1 MKRVAIYH
9 DPFDVSK
16 NTIQDVDSVLDYLKS
31 EFKEFP
37 KHARIYQ
44 NAWHE
49 DNDITE
55 KMQND
60 ENYADSLD
68 GNIIIVIYPSEPI
81 SAAIWALY
89 ALVAVSL
96 AASLY
101 MFLTMPK
108 PQRGGSES
116 PNNELSNRQNSVR
129 LNGRIPDIYG
139 QVRSYP
145 DLISETYT
153 YYDGDGVEV
162 ERSLLC
168 IGRGYYQIDDVK
180 DASTDVDGIAGTSIS
195 IYDPNT
201 SITGTPIYQSGRTF
215 SDLPLAVI
223 RSPSITGQTLDYP
236 NDTKIESIE
245 LYFTYDGKIH
255 LPGGDLNTYFAAGDS
270 IMISGANFGTLD
282 QSFSGEYE
290 LNTDKKIVFESP
302 IDYQNVSSYAGI
314 TLTSALVETI
324 TTQEIPPVPPDTD
337 PTYVQTTTYK
347 DYSGSYVV
355 SSVIKT
361 IITGGFNYQV
371 YLSSPEAVNPNWNTL
386 TENKTINAGLALTNN
401 STGIYLDDTYTI
413 QSVSPTEITLS
424 NPSIVNSEW
433 NDLSTLPN
441 QSTFG
446 MSLLINLD
454 KVSNKWVGWHKISK
468 SDAQRILVNLH
479 FPQGIYR
486 QNSKGGT
493 SATYTDFA
501 LEYQVIDENDLPL
514 TGILRHNQRFADA
527 TRVAFGRTI
536 DLTLP
541 IIGSV
546 RFRACKT
553 RESNPN
559 NEQATMNIKDVYLA
573 SSSEISTY
581 NSVTVIQSEAI
592 GSDGLYSIKQR
603 KLNCLVT
610 RKLPL
615 NGIGGLTPTKSG
627 AQALINLALDEK
639 TGRRTLAEIDVAQ
652 ILAEEQFV
660 INYFVS
666 NKAAEFSYTIDD
678 SNLSFEEIV
687 GMVASSMFCEAYRY
701 GSKLRLR
708 FEKPQDNSV
717 LLFNHTNKAPNSEK
731 RTKSFGIE
739 NNYDGVEVEYTSPSD
754 DTRITFVAT
763 DSSNPINTLKI
774 KTSGIRS
781 DEQAKTRAWREWN
794 KLKYRNMSVEFEA
807 WEESEL
813 LARMDRI
820 LVADNTVIE
829 TIDGEV
835 EGIEGLRVYLS
846 QPIPEAGDYNIYLQL
861 PNATVDIVPCT
872 YVNRY
877 SVQLT
882 RMPLVNLAIGRATY
896 QLILSSST
904 APKPFLM
911 TELRPQ
917 SKMTNMLTCVNYD
930 SRYYANDLDFF

>member
-37 KHARIYQ
+37 KHARIYH

-55 KMQND
+55 NMQND

-108 PQRGGSES
+108 PPTGLGGSS
-116 PNNELSNRQNSVR
+116 ANNELGMRQNKI
-129 LNGRIPDIYG
+129 RIGERVPDIYG
-139 QVRSYP
+139 TVKAYP
-145 DLISETYT
+145 DLIAPPYRYYENNVEIEEILTVLGSG
-153 YYDGDGVEV
+153 YYDVSRFHEGDTAISQIPGMSVSSYDPGLNITTTNPTYRYGDILNYSPLIAKRSASIVDRELAQPNTEQAANSTMTFTYPNIINVSGTSFEAGSKIIIDGAVFGIADATLAGTADIDYTNRVLTIASTKNIADVANYKLIEIQVLSAIDPVNGSLNLAGNYTVSNIVKSGTYIYEIYLDTPETINQNWLLLTDNNTSNMSSSLTRNIDNIDLDGEYTISVVEENRILLSAPDAINPDWLRINGTIGGEWVVLYGSTDNWLGWYQAFGDYDSIVVNFYAAQGLYYIGKKGWKGGINVDVAV
-162 ERSLLC
+162 E
-168 IGRGYYQIDDVK
+168 YQQIDDNGVPIGLSVLQTK
-180 DASTDVDGIAGTSIS
+180 TMYGWSGGGMTDPIGISMRHDFPFTGNVRYRVRKVTI
-195 IYDPNT
+195 IPNNGNT
-201 SITGTPIYQSGRTF
+201 NFHDVSC
-215 SDLPLAVI
+215 
-223 RSPSITGQTLDYP
+223 RSVFLCSKLD
-236 NDTKIESIE
+236 K
-245 LYFTYDGKIH
+245 LTYD
-255 LPGGDLNTYFAAGDS
+255 D
-270 IMISGANFGTLD
+270 
-282 QSFSGEYE
+282 
-290 LNTDKKIVFESP
+290 V
-302 IDYQNVSSYAGI
+302 
-314 TLTSALVETI
+314 TI
-324 TTQEIPPVPPDTD
+324 IRA
-337 PTYVQTTTYK
+337 
-347 DYSGSYVV
+347 
-355 SSVIKT
+355 KT
-361 IITGGFNYQV
+361 ISNDV
-371 YLSSPEAVNPNWNTL
+371 S
-386 TENKTINAGLALTNN
+386 AG
-401 STGIYLDDTYTI
+401 
-413 QSVSPTEITLS
+413 
-424 NPSIVNSEW
+424 
-433 NDLSTLPN
+433 
-441 QSTFG
+441 
-446 MSLLINLD
+446 
-454 KVSNKWVGWHKISK
+454 
-468 SDAQRILVNLH
+468 
-479 FPQGIYR
+479 
-486 QNSKGGT
+486 
-493 SATYTDFA
+493 
-501 LEYQVIDENDLPL
+501 
-514 TGILRHNQRFADA
+514 
-527 TRVAFGRTI
+527 
-536 DLTLP
+536 
-541 IIGSV
+541 V
-546 RFRACKT
+546 RER
-553 RESNPN
+553 
-559 NEQATMNIKDVYLA
+559 M
-573 SSSEISTY
+573 
-581 NSVTVIQSEAI
+581 
-592 GSDGLYSIKQR
+592 
-603 KLNCLVT
+603 LNCIAT
-610 RKLPL
+610 RKLKL
-615 NGIGGLTPTKSG
+615 NGTGALTATNSG
-627 AQALINLALDEK
+627 AQALINIAIDPK
-639 TGRRTLAEIDVAQ
+639 NGRRTLSEIDVAQ
-652 ILAEEQFV
+652 ILAEEQAV
-660 INYFVS
+660 INYFS
-666 NKAAEFSYTIDD
+666 SSKAAEFSYTFDD
-678 SNLSFEEIV
+678 NNLSFEEMA
-687 GMVASSMFCEAYRY
+687 GMVASTMFCEAYRY

-896 QLILSSST
+896 QLILSSSP
-904 APKPFLM
+904 APEPFLM